1 MFNIVIWI
9 IVLIFASITT
19 FVSFANYRNS
29 HMKLH
34 LVAMILGVIVVI
46 LEVLALIMVHKV

>member
-34 LVAMILGVIVVI
+34 LAATILGAIVVV
-46 LEVLALIMVHKV
+46 LEVMALIMVHKI